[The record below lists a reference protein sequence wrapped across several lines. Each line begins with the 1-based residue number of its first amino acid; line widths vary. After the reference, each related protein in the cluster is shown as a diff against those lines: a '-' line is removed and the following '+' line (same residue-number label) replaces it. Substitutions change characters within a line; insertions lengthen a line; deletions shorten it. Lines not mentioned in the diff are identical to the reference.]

1 MDKTAAIPPPT
12 KPPET
17 PRRLQSLVSERS
29 LRTARLASGLVMMAF
44 VIMHLGNLSLSLISL
59 EAAEAGRLWFLAIWR
74 SLAGT
79 VVLYVALLTHVALV
93 LRSLYRRRSLI
104 MPLREAA
111 QVLAGLAI
119 PLLVAQHVIGT
130 RVFHELTGVPDTY
143 EFVVRAL
150 WITSPGVGLT
160 QAIALVVVWAHGC
173 LGLHF
178 WLRYR
183 AWYPAAA
190 PWFLIAAVLVPVVS
204 LLAFAH
210 AGQLV
215 ALMERQPLPD
225 SVDQSLI
232 PGALDTAYALID
244 ATYVFFGA
252 LVAGL
257 FALQNPA
264 PPPRAQNLVE
274 IRYESGQTVR
284 VPRGHS
290 VLEAS
295 RIAGIPHYS
304 VCGGRGRCS
313 TCRVRVTSGQDDQPL
328 AGPVEELTLTRIHA
342 GPDVRLAC
350 QFRPVHDLTVMP
362 LLAAGQERAL
372 PIGSRQAAPGREQE
386 IAVLFCDIRSFTAL
400 ADHRLPYDI
409 VFLLNRYFAVVG
421 KAVEQSGGRL
431 DKFIG
436 DGAMA
441 LFGLGT
447 TQGRGLP
454 PGARRLG
461 RHHRRP
467 CAAERG
473 TGRRH
478 TGAAEGRHR
487 HPCRTGD
494 RRRHGLWRRDGGDGD
509 RRHGQHRQPAGIGGQ
524 GVRRRDRHFRRRG
537 KPVGHRHV
545 GFRDA
550 RDRHPRQHPPAPDP
564 PRAGRRGVH
573 GTGDPGR
580 DGGLRQVRASRGTGR
595 PACRS
600 CAGGP

>member
-1 MDKTAAIPPPT
+1 MDKTAAIPTSTRQPD
-12 KPPET
+12 K
-17 PRRLQSLVSERS
+17 PRRLQWLVSERS
-29 LRTARLASGLVMMAF
+29 LRTARLVSGLVMMAF

-59 EAAEAGRLWFLAIWR
+59 EVAEAGRLWFLAIWR
-74 SLAGT
+74 SLPGT
-79 VVLYVALLTHVALV
+79 VLLYAALLTHVALV

-160 QAIALVVVWAHGC
+160 QAIALAVVWAHGC

-183 AWYPAAA
+183 VWYPAAA

-215 ALMERQPLPD
+215 ALMERRPLPD

-232 PGALDTAYALID
+232 PGALETVYTLID

-257 FALQNPA
+257 FAL
-264 PPPRAQNLVE
+264 RTLRRRRERRNLVE
-274 IRYESGQTVR
+274 IRYESGQLVR

-313 TCRVRVTSGQDDQPL
+313 TCRVRVTSGQEEQPL

-447 TQGRGLP
+447 TKAEACRQAL
-454 PGARRLG
+454 
-461 RHHRRP
+461 
-467 CAAERG
+467 AAS
-473 TGRRH
+473 
-478 TGAAEGRHR
+478 AAIIADLAQLSEELA
-487 HPCRTGD
+487 GD
-494 RRRHGLWRRDGGDGD
+494 
-509 RRHGQHRQPAGIGGQ
+509 I
-524 GVRRRDRHFRRRG
+524 
-537 KPVGHRHV
+537 
-545 GFRDA
+545 
-550 RDRHPRQHPPAPDP
+550 PAPL
-564 PRAGRRGVH
+564 RVAIGIHAGPAIVGAMGYGGVM
-573 GTGDPGR
+573 GVTAIGDT
-580 DGGLRQVRASRGTGR
+580 VNIASRLESAAKEFNAAIVISDDAASLSGIDMSGFETREIAVRGSTR
-595 PACRS
+595 PHLIRLVPEGVAFT
-600 CAGGP
+600 AQVIEAETAA

>member
-1 MDKTAAIPPPT
+1 MPSSHERRRAGAPIEAEARVLPICGMDKTAAIPTPT
-12 KPPET
+12 KPAA
-17 PRRLQSLVSERS
+17 RLQWLASERS

-44 VIMHLGNLSLSLISL
+44 VFMHLGNLSLSLISL
-59 EAAEAGRLWFLAIWR
+59 ETAEAGRLWFLAIWR
-74 SLAGT
+74 NLPGT
-79 VVLYVALLTHVALV
+79 VVLYGALLMHVALV
-93 LRSLYRRRSLI
+93 LRSLYRRRSLV

-130 RVFHELTGVPDTY
+130 RVFHELTEVPDTY

-183 AWYPAAA
+183 AWYPTAA
-190 PWFLIAAVLVPVVS
+190 PWLLIAAVLVPVVS

-232 PGALDTAYALID
+232 PGALDTVYALID
-244 ATYVFFGA
+244 ATYVFFAA

-257 FALQNPA
+257 FAL
-264 PPPRAQNLVE
+264 RTLRRRRERQNLVE
-274 IRYESGQTVR
+274 IRYESGQSVR
-284 VPRGHS
+284 VPSGHS

-295 RIAGIPHYS
+295 RIGGIPHYS

-313 TCRVRVTSGQDDQPL
+313 TCRVRVTGGVEDQPV
-328 AGPVEELTLTRIHA
+328 AGPVEELTLTRINA

-362 LLAAGQERAL
+362 LLAAGSSAPGR
-372 PIGSRQAAPGREQE
+372 SAAARPPGREQE

-447 TQGRGLP
+447 TEGRGLP

-467 CAAERG
+467 CAAER
-473 TGRRH
+473 R
-478 TGAAEGRHR
+478 TGAA
-487 HPCRTGD
+487 TS
-494 RRRHGLWRRDGGDGD
+494 RRRCGSPSASMPARRSS
-509 RRHGQHRQPAGIGGQ
+509 
-524 GVRRRDRHFRRRG
+524 
-537 KPVGHRHV
+537 
-545 GFRDA
+545 
-550 RDRHPRQHPPAPDP
+550 APW
-564 PRAGRRGVH
+564 AMA
-573 GTGDPGR
+573 
-580 DGGLRQVRASRGTGR
+580 ASW
-595 PACRS
+595 A
-600 CAGGP
+600 